1 MAQVT
6 EHQVLEVLRQVR
18 EPESGE
24 DIVSRGMV
32 SGVVVRDGNVG
43 FAIEVDPRRGPKLEP
58 MRAEAERIVM
68 EDMPVAFVYHRI
80 AYILVHDWVGNFKPN
95 AYKADCMGGGFAKYY
110 TIDTEKRRRYWE
122 QYK

>member
-58 MRAEAERIVM
+58 MRAEAERIVQAM
-68 EDMPVAFVYHRI
+68 AGVVSVTAVLTAPGSPGP
-80 AYILVHDWVGNFKPN
+80 LVGWAGSIFSIPN
-95 AYKADCMGGGFAKYY
+95 SWAL
-110 TIDTEKRRRYWE
+110 
-122 QYK
+122 